1 MSKKN
6 VILLLKKEGECCTG
20 RTWSDTCL
28 QIAELHISCEC
39 FPSRILLSC
48 PDIESFPYQPRVSFL
63 NRDDTSSHP
72 SAPER
77 PPFQK
82 LFWLSSQVG
91 LTNNFCSTP
100 CLFLHSIAIIYT
112 YLGPLHYLC
121 SLLLVCKPG
130 ESWGPC
136 LTCPL
141 LFLPSMSHTASVMLQ
156 SKVRCSSNMYK
167 EWMGGC

>member
-1 MSKKN
+1 M
-6 VILLLKKEGECCTG
+6 
-20 RTWSDTCL
+20 CL

-63 NRDDTSSHP
+63 SLNDTSSHA

-91 LTNNFCSTP
+91 LTNNFRSTP

-112 YLGPLHYLC
+112 YLGPLHYLR
-121 SLLLVCKPG
+121 SFLLVCKPG
-130 ESWGPC
+130 DCVRNFCHIYKCQTSCCSLEESPKDSGAKDFISTSLCYWAEPRDFQAYSLLQ
-136 LTCPL
+136 LTL
-141 LFLPSMSHTASVMLQ
+141 VYLQKWMESPSS
-156 SKVRCSSNMYK
+156 
-167 EWMGGC
+167 